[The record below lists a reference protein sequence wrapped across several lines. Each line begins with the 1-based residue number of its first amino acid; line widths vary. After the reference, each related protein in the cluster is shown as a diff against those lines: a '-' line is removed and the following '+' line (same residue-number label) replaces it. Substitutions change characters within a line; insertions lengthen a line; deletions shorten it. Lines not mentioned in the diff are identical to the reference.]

1 MTRKVKMR
9 RDQVGWSWLKILD
22 DCADGV
28 LDMDSQGAPSL
39 NCPLT
44 IRSMAGDTT
53 AKAIKDCPFNASS
66 SILHDPSQWHL
77 STGMIVRYCKS
88 TGHCEELAK
97 AQNRHERGS
106 FALP

>member
-9 RDQVGWSWLKILD
+9 RDQVGWLWLKILD

-66 SILHDPSQWHL
+66 SISNDPFQCHL
-77 STGMIVRYCKS
+77 STRMNSPSWTS
-88 TGHCEELAK
+88 TAH
-97 AQNRHERGS
+97 S
-106 FALP
+106 